1 MAKNTEGS
9 SRNTISRRTFFKGGA
24 AVAAGAAL
32 TGGTSLNIA
41 HAEGTINNAAPVEK
55 RYTYCDM
62 CNQVPRCGMTAFVQ
76 DGKIVRV
83 ESRDPHPVS
92 PLCAKGL
99 ASIQELYDPK
109 RLQTPLRRTNPKGT
123 GASTW
128 EPISWDEAYQTIA
141 SEFNRVKEAYG
152 ADSVM
157 FYCGDP
163 KEPRPV
169 TQRLAALF
177 GSSTYGLESSL
188 CSTATDITSELVY
201 GRGQS
206 IMGSDP
212 TDDTAS
218 CLIWSINRAWSKPNH
233 HAGFM
238 DQKERGCKFVV
249 VDPRITP
256 TVSSLADI
264 HLQLRP
270 GSDGA
275 LALGFINILI
285 RDNLIDKAFVDEW
298 THGFDELAKLAAQ
311 YPPEKIEEITW
322 VPAAKLEEAVHL
334 LAENSPSTLLSS
346 SAGLAHSSN
355 VGHAL
360 RAIFMIPALLGN
372 VEKKGGFMFSSGG
385 LPFDLGGSNSQ
396 FRAENIYTEQKFG
409 ERRVDREDFPVWN
422 SFTKHFQTAKL
433 PEYIDAGKIKAGL
446 LVACNAMIWPES
458 NRYQE
463 ALGKLEFSA
472 AVDYYERPWTHDY
485 VDLLLP
491 AAMCHERM
499 APFAS
504 YGRKIYFRDPCV
516 APAGQARE
524 DWQIVLELGC
534 ALGFEEECFGGNVEK
549 AIESILETS
558 KLGITVAD
566 LRANPEG
573 LEIPGD
579 KNPDNKHVLGKFRK
593 DGQPG
598 FNTPSGKIEFDSEI
612 LKSFG
617 YDGPPIYEEPI
628 HTPLNPSEEDKKYP
642 LVLNSG
648 SRLPYYT
655 HSKLREIPW
664 LNQFM
669 PEPVVRLHPKDAR
682 ERSIN
687 NGDSVRVF
695 NHQNEI
701 EMKAEV
707 TNMVHAGM
715 VDIFHGWHQANVN
728 LLTTRDFDPITGFP
742 PFRSGLCEVA
752 STGKGRVVE
761 QKKS

>member
-1 MAKNTEGS
+1 MTTINDTTMQG
-9 SRNTISRRTFFKGGA
+9 NISRRSFVKGASALAAGGA
-24 AVAAGAAL
+24 LAGAF
-32 TGGTSLNIA
+32 GFDIA
-41 HAEGTINNAAPVEK
+41 HAEGTVDPDAPVEK

-62 CNQVPRCGMTAFVQ
+62 CNQVPKCGMTAYVQ

-83 ESRDPHPVS
+83 ESRTPHPTT

-123 GASTW
+123 GQSQW
-128 EPISWDEAYQTIA
+128 EPITWDEAYDAIV
-141 SEFNRVKEAYG
+141 SEFNRVKEEDGPDA
-152 ADSVM
+152 VM

-163 KEPRPV
+163 KEPRPPI
-169 TQRLAALF
+169 QRVATLF

-188 CSTATDITSELVY
+188 CSTATNITSQLVY

-206 IMGSDP
+206 SSGSDP
-212 TDDTAS
+212 TDATGS
-218 CLIWSINRAWSKPNH
+218 CMIWSLNAAWSQPNR
-233 HAGFM
+233 HAKLM
-238 DQKERGCKFVV
+238 DQKERGCKFVI

-256 TVSSLADI
+256 TVMGLADV

-285 RDNLIDKAFVDEW
+285 RDNLVDKQFVDEW
-298 THGFDELAKLAAQ
+298 THGYEGLADLAAQ
-311 YPPEKIEEITW
+311 YPPEKVEEITW

-334 LAENSPSTLLSS
+334 LADNAPSTLVTS

-360 RAIFMIPALLGN
+360 RAVFMIPALMGMI
-372 VEKKGGFMFSSGG
+372 EKKGGVMFASGG
-385 LPFDLGGSNSQ
+385 LPLDVSASTAK
-396 FRAENIYTEQKFG
+396 FRAEDLYTDQNFADK
-409 ERRVDREDFPVWN
+409 RVDKDDFPAWV
-422 SFTKHFQTAKL
+422 SFTKHFQTARL
-433 PEYIDAGKIKAGL
+433 PEYIDEGKIKAAI
-446 LVACNAMIWPES
+446 LVASNVMIWPES
-458 NRYQE
+458 DRYQE
-463 ALGKLEFSA
+463 ALGKLEFVA

-485 VDLLLP
+485 VDILLP

-499 APFAS
+499 APFAA
-504 YGRKIYFRDPCV
+504 YGRKLFFREPCV
-516 APAGQARE
+516 EPAGQARE
-524 DWQIVLELGC
+524 DWKIMLDLGC
-534 ALGFEEECFGGNVEK
+534 KLGFEEQCFGGDVE
-549 AIESILETS
+549 AALDNILQTAG
-558 KLGITVAD
+558 LDVTLDD

-573 LEIPGD
+573 LEIPGSP
-579 KNPDNKHVLGKFRK
+579 NEEGKHAAGKLRK

-598 FNTPSGKIEFDSEI
+598 FNTPSGKLEFDSEI
-612 LKSFG
+612 LKGFG
-617 YDGPPIYEEPI
+617 YEGLPVYEEPV
-628 HTPLNPSEEDKKYP
+628 HSPYTPTEEDKRYP
-642 LVLNSG
+642 LVLNAG

-669 PEPVVRLHPKDAR
+669 PEPVVRLHPQDAR
-682 ERSIN
+682 DRNI
-687 NGDSVRVF
+687 GDGDVVRVF
-695 NHQNEI
+695 NFQNEI

-707 TNMVHAGM
+707 TNLVHAGM

-742 PFRSGLCEVA
+742 PFRCGLCEVEA
-752 STGKGRVVE
+752 TGKGRLVS
-761 QKKS
+761 Q